1 MGSPWVELYRPTRFQ
16 EIVLDE
22 CNQLFFSKLMQH
34 EYIPNMIFYGPPGT
48 GKTTTILNLIRVYQE
63 KHGEI
68 NNGFMIH
75 LNASDDRGIDTV
87 RSQIATFVQSKP
99 LFKTGMKFVVLDEV
113 DSMTKNA
120 QQALS
125 HMLHTKQNVCFCLI
139 CNYISKIDDSL
150 QTMFIK
156 IKFNRLPREMILA
169 VLENIV
175 RSEQLTYTRQQ
186 LEYIQSLYD
195 SDIRSMINYLQLNQ
209 DNPAVDIVH
218 TKVWDDLYKR
228 IQSGDS
234 VDVISERINEI
245 SRLYNMDLKHI
256 LKDFIYYVW
265 ITYHPSIPIQCFDN
279 AFHHNNINIEHMLR
293 HVILTLN

>member
-1 MGSPWVELYRPTRFQ
+1 MGSPWVELYRPKRFQ

-22 CNQLFFSKLMQH
+22 CNQLFFSKLM
-34 EYIPNMIFYGPPGT
+34 ESDYIPNMIFYGPPGT

-63 KHGEI
+63 KHGET
-68 NNGFMIH
+68 NHGFMIH
-75 LNASDDRGIDTV
+75 LNASDDRGIDTI

-125 HMLHTKQNVCFCLI
+125 YMLHTKLNVCFCLI

-150 QTMFIK
+150 RTMFIK
-156 IKFNRLPREMILA
+156 IKFNRLPREMILS
-169 VLENIV
+169 VLETIV
-175 RSEQLTYTRQQ
+175 RSEKLTYTRQQ

-209 DNPAVDIVH
+209 DNPGIDIIHV
-218 TKVWDDLYKR
+218 KVWDDLYQQIR
-228 IQSGDS
+228 SGESIDT
-234 VDVISERINEI
+234 ISSRLYEI
-245 SRLYNMDLKHI
+245 SHTYNMDLKHI

-265 ITYHPSIPIQCFDN
+265 ITYKPSTPIRVLEN
-279 AFHHNNINIEHMLR
+279 AFHHNNVNTEHMLR

>member
-1 MGSPWVELYRPTRFQ
+1 MGSPWVELYRPKRFQ

-22 CNQLFFSKLMQH
+22 CNQLFFSKLM
-34 EYIPNMIFYGPPGT
+34 ETDYIPNMIFYGPPGT
-48 GKTTTILNLIRVYQE
+48 GKTTTILNLIRSYQE
-63 KHGEI
+63 KHGET
-68 NNGFMIH
+68 NNGCMIH
-75 LNASDDRGIDTV
+75 LNASDDRGIDTI
-87 RSQIATFVQSKP
+87 RSQIATFVHSKP

-125 HMLHTKQNVCFCLI
+125 YMLNTKLNVCFCLI
-139 CNYISKIDDSL
+139 CNYISKMDDSL

-156 IKFNRLPREMILA
+156 IKFNRLPRELILS

-175 RSEQLTYTRQQ
+175 RAEKLTYTRQQ

-209 DNPAVDIVH
+209 DNPGLDIIKVE
-218 TKVWDDLYKR
+218 VWDELYKKIR
-228 IQSGDS
+228 SGDTL
-234 VDVISERINEI
+234 DRITNRIYEI
-245 SRLYNMDLKHI
+245 SHTYNMDLKHI
-256 LKDFIYYVW
+256 LKDFIYYIWV
-265 ITYHPSIPIQCFDN
+265 TYKPSIPIYPLEN
-279 AFHHNNINIEHMLR
+279 AFHHNNVNTEHMLR